1 MGGLGCIW
9 GTTLTLRCCGWAIMP
24 PDVTLGGG
32 GTAFVLA
39 RLDSRELVEA
49 ACLKDDE
56 LDDELMT
63 S

>member
-1 MGGLGCIW
+1 
-9 GTTLTLRCCGWAIMP
+9 MP

-39 RLDSRELVEA
+39 GLDSRELVEA

-56 LDDELMT
+56 LDDENDRLLMFPLT
-63 S
+63 